1 MLLVIIRT
9 LILYV
14 AVLVVMRIMGKR
26 EIGQLQPIELVVAL
40 MIADLAAIPMQ
51 NTGIPLLSGLI
62 PIIVLMAAQVTLALV
77 SMKSPKARDIVDGRP
92 SVVVKNGLIM
102 ESELRRLRYS
112 INDLLEQLRGK
123 NFPNPADIEFA
134 ILETNGL
141 LSVIPKS
148 QKRPL
153 QPCDLHLDTGHEGM
167 PLTIITDGVVNGIN
181 LREMNLDEKWMREEL
196 HKRGVADV
204 KQVFFANIDTSG
216 KLFFQL
222 KSRANGERDKS

>member
-26 EIGQLQPIELVVAL
+26 EIGQLQPMELVVAL

-62 PIIVLMAAQVTLALV
+62 PIIVLMAAQITLSLV
-77 SMKSPKARDIVDGRP
+77 SMKSPKIRDIVDGRP
-92 SVVVKNGLIM
+92 SVVLKNGWIM

-112 INDLLEQLRGK
+112 INDLLEQLRAK
-123 NFPNPADIEFA
+123 NFPNPSDVEFA
-134 ILETNGL
+134 ILETNGQ

-148 QKRPL
+148 QKRPV
-153 QPCDLHLDTGHEGM
+153 QPSDLHIDTDYEGM
-167 PLTIITDGVVNGIN
+167 PLTLVSDGVLNRKN
-181 LREMNLDEKWMREEL
+181 LHQVNLDEKWLRDAL
-196 HKRGVADV
+196 RKQGVDDL
-204 KQVFFANIDTSG
+204 KNIFFANLDTSG
-216 KLFFQL
+216 KLTYQL
-222 KSRANGERDKS
+222 KAGDGRGQV

>member
-26 EIGQLQPIELVVAL
+26 EIGQLQPMELVVAL

-62 PIIVLMAAQVTLALV
+62 PIIVLMAAQITLSLV
-77 SMKSPKARDIVDGRP
+77 SMKSPKIRDIVDGRP
-92 SVVVKNGLIM
+92 SVVLKNGWIM

-112 INDLLEQLRGK
+112 INDLLEQLRAK
-123 NFPNPADIEFA
+123 NFPNPADVEFA
-134 ILETNGL
+134 ILETNGQ

-148 QKRPL
+148 QKRPV
-153 QPCDLHLDTGHEGM
+153 QPSDLHIDTDYEGM
-167 PLTIITDGVVNGIN
+167 PLTLVSDGVLNRKN
-181 LREMNLDEKWMREEL
+181 LHQVNLDEKWLRDAL
-196 HKRGVADV
+196 RKQGVDDL
-204 KQVFFANIDTSG
+204 KNIFFANLDTSG
-216 KLFFQL
+216 KLTYQL
-222 KSRANGERDKS
+222 KAGDGRGQV

>member
-26 EIGQLQPIELVVAL
+26 EIGQLQPMELVVAL

-77 SMKSPKARDIVDGRP
+77 SMKSPKVRDIVDGRP

-123 NFPNPADIEFA
+123 NFPNLADVEFA
-134 ILETNGL
+134 ILETNGQ

-181 LREMNLDEKWMREEL
+181 LREMNLNEKWMREEL

-204 KQVFFANIDTSG
+204 KQVFFANVDTSG

-222 KSRANGERDKS
+222 KSGANGGREKS

>member
-62 PIIVLMAAQVTLALV
+62 PIIVLMAAQITLSLV
-77 SMKSPKARDIVDGRP
+77 SMKSPKIRDIVDGRP
-92 SVVVKNGLIM
+92 SVVLKNGWIM

-112 INDLLEQLRGK
+112 INDLLEQLREERHEWLARYTGLK
-123 NFPNPADIEFA
+123 PEITNAIE
-134 ILETNGL
+134 
-141 LSVIPKS
+141 K
-148 QKRPL
+148 
-153 QPCDLHLDTGHEGM
+153 
-167 PLTIITDGVVNGIN
+167 
-181 LREMNLDEKWMREEL
+181 
-196 HKRGVADV
+196 
-204 KQVFFANIDTSG
+204 
-216 KLFFQL
+216 
-222 KSRANGERDKS
+222 